1 MDKAVPRLAV
11 VVAVITSIAVFVSNS
26 YYGVLDNVFAAVV
39 EGYLAWAL
47 VRLVW
52 WGIKNLRN

>member
-26 YYGVLDNVFAAVV
+26 YGVLDNVFAAIV
-39 EGYLAWAL
+39 EGFLAWAL